1 MPVVRG
7 FFERMSESMA
17 KIQDF
22 ARSRSD
28 IIDGFFFI
36 SGNDPCLERDL
47 GCNKTLEITPVVFC
61 LQQLTDAGGLSRF
74 KDRLGLFKQ
83 TCSSDGSV
91 LATFAKPGRYFPGC
105 KS

>member
-1 MPVVRG
+1 MSVIRRS
-7 FFERMSESMA
+7 FQRMCESVA
-17 KIQDF
+17 KIQNF

-36 SGNDPCLERDL
+36 SGNDLCLESDL

-74 KDRLGLFKQ
+74 KDRLGLLKQ
-83 TCSSDGSV
+83 TWSSDGSV
-91 LATFAKPGRYFPGC
+91 FDTFAKPGRYFPGC